1 MKYANQFNCA
11 VVRITVLATA
21 ITFFAAL
28 SSCEAQ
34 ILNGSFENS
43 RVQFGDGF
51 PSWDESRIG
60 SEPGWAAVANGG
72 YNTDGNQSALLFGVA
87 YNDGSSASVSMSQ
100 VFAIDEGDQVAFDFG
115 WAYSDDIGIG
125 NSGSYQIALRRES
138 DLSSVFSFGESYEDK
153 RFVGTS
159 TAFRPF
165 AWNSF
170 QTAPLTGGSYR
181 IEFTSE
187 ARGGQSFEVG
197 TAAGVQ
203 ATFDLTVDNV
213 RIVTSIPE
221 PSGVLVTVVVF
232 ATLLVRRR
240 RQQFHSYCPSYCR
253 TVYAE
258 NCKIA

>member
-1 MKYANQFNCA
+1 MQHANHSSCA
-11 VVRITVLATA
+11 FVSITLLTTA
-21 ITFFAAL
+21 IVCFATP

-72 YNTDGNQSALLFGVA
+72 YNTDGNQSALLFA
-87 YNDGSSASVSMSQ
+87 LAHNDGSSASVSMSQ

-115 WAYSDDIGIG
+115 WTFSDDIGIG
-125 NSGSYQIALRRES
+125 NSGSYQIALQRES
-138 DLSSVFSFGESYEDK
+138 DLSSVFSFGGSYEDT
-153 RFVGTS
+153 RFVGIS

-165 AWNSF
+165 AWDSF
-170 QTAPLTGGSYR
+170 QSAPLAAGSYR

-187 ARGGQSFEVG
+187 ARGGQSFEIG

-213 RIVTSIPE
+213 RVVTSIPE
-221 PSGVLVTVVVF
+221 PSGALVTVVVF

-240 RQQFHSYCPSYCR
+240 RQQYYSNANLGCL
-253 TVYAE
+253 
-258 NCKIA
+258 